1 MKAARQRLPDSNI
14 PNPDE
19 ARIAEAVAAI
29 RAGEV
34 VVCPT
39 ETFYALAAD
48 ARSVKSLERVFE
60 LKGRDAAK
68 TIALIAADAKMAFSI
83 AREIPHLAR
92 RLARKFWPGP
102 LTLVLPARD
111 GLPEALLGPD
121 GGVGVRVSPDR
132 YASALALA
140 LDAPITATS
149 ANLSG
154 APAAV
159 TLDPVRQAFGGKIKV
174 MLDGGRLPGGAPST
188 LVRCRAG
195 GFDILREGA
204 ISRDAIAAA
213 LAEQI

>member
-1 MKAARQRLPDSNI
+1 MKTAGQRAEDLI
-14 PNPDE
+14 NPDME
-19 ARIAEAVAAI
+19 SARIAEAVAAL

-48 ARSVKSLERVFE
+48 SRLPGSLEKIFE

-68 TIALIAADAKMAFSI
+68 TIALIAADATMAFSI
-83 AREIPHLAR
+83 AREVPHRAR

-102 LTLVLPARD
+102 LTLVMPARHD
-111 GLPEALLGPD
+111 LPKALIGPD
-121 GGVGVRVSPDR
+121 GGVGVRVSPDPI
-132 YASALALA
+132 ASALALA
-140 LDAPITATS
+140 LGASITATS

-154 APAAV
+154 APPAV
-159 TLDPVRQAFGGKIKV
+159 TLAPVRQAFGGKIKI

-188 LVRCRAG
+188 LVACRADG
-195 GFDILREGA
+195 YEILREGA

-213 LAEQI
+213 LADEV

>member
-1 MKAARQRLPDSNI
+1 MKAAGARSPNRMIPDAE
-14 PNPDE
+14 E

-48 ARSVKSLERVFE
+48 SRLPGSLEKIFE

-68 TIALIAADAKMAFSI
+68 TIALIAADAEMAFSI
-83 AREIPHLAR
+83 AREVPHSAR

-102 LTLVLPARD
+102 LTLVMPARHD
-111 GLPEALLGPD
+111 LPKALIGPD
-121 GGVGVRVSPDR
+121 GGVGVRVSPDPI
-132 YASALALA
+132 ASALARA
-140 LDAPITATS
+140 LGAPITATS

-154 APAAV
+154 APPAV
-159 TLDPVRQAFGGKIKV
+159 TLDPIRQAFGGKIKV

-188 LVRCRAG
+188 LVACRADG
-195 GFDILREGA
+195 YEILREGA
-204 ISRDAIAAA
+204 ISRGAIAAA
-213 LAEQI
+213 LADEV